1 MEGRLRQI
9 SSPYGVGGETGST
22 APEDLKSI
30 DGYRVGE
37 GKDDKGLV
45 FCSCIPKRP
54 SEVFPALSSLGHHRK
69 WTGRS
74 TTKHLDQ
81 SERIKTSLRE
91 NKTKTGKKLH
101 RPHRSPSEKHKRE
114 VSRGEKPGKKQVY
127 HLGVPVL
134 FSEGLHH
141 SWEVLRHTAGS
152 DANSL
157 LPKLT

>member
-1 MEGRLRQI
+1 MVSAWGKERTI
-9 SSPYGVGGETGST
+9 
-22 APEDLKSI
+22 
-30 DGYRVGE
+30 RVLFSVPAFQ
-37 GKDDKGLV
+37 KD
-45 FCSCIPKRP
+45 PPR
-54 SEVFPALSSLGHHRK
+54 SSLRFPPWVNHGK

-74 TTKHLDQ
+74 TTKQLDQ
-81 SERIKTSLRE
+81 TERTKTSLKE

-114 VSRGEKPGKKQVY
+114 ISRGEKPGKKQVY

-141 SWEVLRHTAGS
+141 SWKVLRHTAGS

>member
-9 SSPYGVGGETGST
+9 SSPYGVGGETGYT
-22 APEDLKSI
+22 AHEDLKSI
-30 DGYRVGE
+30 NGYSMGE
-37 GKDDKGLV
+37 GKGDKGLA

-54 SEVFPALSSLGHHRK
+54 SSVLPALPSLGHHRK
-69 WTGRS
+69 WTGKSR
-74 TTKHLDQ
+74 TKQLDQ
-81 SERIKTSLRE
+81 TDRIKISLKE

-114 VSRGEKPGKKQVY
+114 ISRGEKPGKEQVY

-134 FSEGLHH
+134 FSEGVHH

-157 LPKLT
+157 LQKLT